1 MKIRLVF
8 FLLLITMIV
17 LLFITSSKAQLVMTV
32 NSLADDQYA
41 YAWDDPA
48 TPEDE
53 SNDGICGDEL
63 GRCTIRAAIDESNNM
78 SQSLDLF
85 FSVSGLIDLTDV
97 LYLVDGTTILG
108 NNQVEISGDN
118 CFDVGNDCQIS
129 QIRFNGVTYTA
140 ITVNGDNNT
149 IGASNIFINNYIAV
163 DVWGNSNSIGAN
175 RFGVDEN
182 GNPGPNNL
190 SILVTGNSNSIDLNT
205 ICNSMMGI
213 SIAEGELNEI
223 SRNNIGTNSAG
234 ALGLGNVLGIAI
246 DGSGSNL
253 IGGETINEKNV
264 ISGNS
269 VAGISIGG
277 VPPDN
282 YSVSNG
288 VWSNI
293 IGLDPTQSYA
303 VPNGNGVVITNGAR
317 VEFLGRNIIAGNSLN
332 GVHIFGQDDET
343 KTYGHTIAENKIGV
357 NSNNVIF
364 PNGMAGIS
372 IQGNVEDVTIGTNLS
387 GMHLPN
393 IIVGN
398 QNWGISVISDFGY
411 NPSKIQY
418 RKNNIYQNS
427 SANVF
432 MSTQVNNGLLPPYS
446 LSFNNNTI
454 AGIHDVPGSIIDVYK
469 ANINEFSPSAYEW
482 LGSTTVGSNG
492 VFSYEIT
499 NPSIEAVSLTAT
511 DNNGNTSGFA
521 FIELITDVEKENDE
535 IPERFS
541 LDQNYPN
548 PFNPSTKISFS
559 IPTEEF
565 VTLKVFNSLGEE
577 VAELI
582 SETKSAGN
590 YSVSFDA
597 SELTSGIYFYKITAG
612 NFMELK
618 KMMLIK

>member
-582 SETKSAGN
+582 NETKPAGN

-597 SELTSGIYFYKITAG
+597 SNLSSGIYFYKITAG

>member
-53 SNDGICGDEL
+53 SIDGICGDEL

-78 SQSLDLF
+78 SQSLNLF

-129 QIRFNGVTYTA
+129 QIRFNGVTFTA

-234 ALGLGNVLGIAI
+234 TLGLGNVLGIAI

-317 VEFLGRNIIAGNSLN
+317 IEFLGRNIIAGNSLS

-398 QNWGISVISDFGY
+398 QNWGISAISDFGY

-454 AGIHDVPGSIIDVYK
+454 AGIHDVPGALIDIYK

-521 FIELITDVEKENDE
+521 FLELITDVEKENDE

-565 VTLKVFNSLGEE
+565 VSLKVFNSLGEE
-577 VAELI
+577 AAELI
-582 SETKSAGN
+582 NETKSTGN

-597 SELTSGIYFYKITAG
+597 SNLSSGIYFYKITAG